1 MATWLVTGA
10 NRGIGLELARQLQ
23 SRGET
28 VIATCRSSSSELDAV
43 GCRVLQGI
51 DVGSDGVGEALDA
64 ALEKDAT
71 IDVVVNNAGIGGWD
85 SLERL
90 DLDLARR
97 QYDVNTLG
105 PLRVT
110 LALLPRLRS
119 GARVGFVSSKA
130 GSIGDRPSGGNYGYR
145 MSKAALNM
153 GAANLAAELA
163 PRGIQVVVLHPGFV
177 RTEMTGGG
185 GNVDPPEAAAGL
197 IARLDGL
204 DASGSGTF
212 VHANGD
218 AIPW

>member
-1 MATWLVTGA
+1 M
-10 NRGIGLELARQLQ
+10 
-23 SRGET
+23 
-28 VIATCRSSSSELDAV
+28 IATCRSSSPELDAV

-197 IARLDGL
+197 IARLDEL

-218 AIPW
+218 ALPW